1 MIFRRKIYDRL
12 LRWKEERQG
21 KTALLIEGA
30 RRVGKSTIV
39 EEIARKEYKSYILI
53 DFSLVSREVMDLFDD
68 LTNLDFLFLSL
79 QTIFHVDLY
88 KRESLI
94 VFDEVQFCPRA
105 RQAIKVLVKDHR
117 YDYIE
122 TGSLISIRKNVQ
134 NILIPSEEE
143 RIEMFPMDYEEF
155 LWATG
160 NDTLMDQLRSCFEE
174 RRPLSRSLHHQA
186 MNAFRQYLIVGGMPQ
201 SVAEYVDT
209 MDFHRVDKVKR
220 KILDFY
226 REGIAKY
233 AKRHRLKVQAI
244 FEEVPSQLKNRNQ
257 HFRFS
262 DLKKGGRYS
271 EYQEPLFWLEEAML
285 LHCCHNATD
294 PGLGLDLPQE
304 RTMLQCYMADTGL
317 LISHAYDEKAI
328 EEEAIYE
335 KVLLGNLEESMG
347 LVLENIVAQMLAA
360 SGHKLYFYANAD
372 RERKENRMEVDFLVT
387 KQREDGQTGVA
398 PIKVKSGKNYKRS
411 SLRKF
416 MAKFGEK
423 LHITYDL
430 HTGNAKEEEGITYL
444 PLYMASLI

>member
-1 MIFRRKIYDRL
+1 MKRKMYDTL
-12 LRWKEERQG
+12 LAWKERSRGQSAALIQG
-21 KTALLIEGA
+21 AP
-30 RRVGKSTIV
+30 RVGKSFV
-39 EEIARKEYKSYILI
+39 AEEFAKKEYGSFIRI
-53 DFSLVSREVMDLFDD
+53 DFSTAGKAVRDMFLYDLDD
-68 LTNLDFLFLSL
+68 LDTFFLKLEVLYRTKL
-79 QTIFHVDLY
+79 QTRNAVILL
-88 KRESLI
+88 EQ
-94 VFDEVQFCPRA
+94 VQWFPQVRN
-105 RQAIKVLVKDHR
+105 AINTLVADGRH
-117 YDYIE
+117 DYIE
-122 TGSLISIRKNVQ
+122 TGALLSIKENLKGVTDVSR
-134 NILIPSEEE
+134 EE
-143 RIEMFPMDYEEF
+143 RFKMFPMDYEEF

-174 RRPLSRSLHHQA
+174 RRSLSRSLHRQA

-304 RTMLQCYMADTGL
+304 RTMLKCYMADTGL

-444 PLYMASLI
+444 PLYMAGLI